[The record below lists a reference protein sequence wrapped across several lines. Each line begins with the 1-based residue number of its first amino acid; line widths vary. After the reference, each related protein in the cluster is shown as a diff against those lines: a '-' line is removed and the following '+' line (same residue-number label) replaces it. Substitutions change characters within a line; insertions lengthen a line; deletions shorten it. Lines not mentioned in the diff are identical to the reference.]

1 MAKEYYTKA
10 IEINSRCSRGHIGLA
25 RIFISH
31 AEYEKARTHFEA
43 TLEVDNLDGD
53 THLDLADLLWE
64 QLEDFSAARDHYE
77 TAIAMFFEL
86 LQTCKKMKSMFSEHF
101 SL

>member
-86 LQTCKKMKSMFSEHF
+86 LQTCKKMKSMFSEH
-101 SL
+101 S